1 MSPTVYNNSNGPD
14 LQRPEKR
21 KRFGYNNQSKEVPN
35 LFSLSTNLRFS
46 FSPVF
51 TNQSQDDVMDCT
63 AYNIPHWNT
72 FYCAT
77 LQIHPMALCML
88 IKCFLLLGCLTF
100 PLKTT
105 KTLYLCIMYKIIAL
119 FFYNLQLLNKFT
131 STAIVHL
138 FKHLQWL
145 SSALYTVFGS
155 RISSF
160 YGNVPA
166 AVCMH
171 HTGLQSLL
179 CISNCILSHSIYV
192 SWLGH
197 TTQESLQITW
207 EDD

>member
-1 MSPTVYNNSNGPD
+1 
-14 LQRPEKR
+14 
-21 KRFGYNNQSKEVPN
+21 
-35 LFSLSTNLRFS
+35 
-46 FSPVF
+46 
-51 TNQSQDDVMDCT
+51 MDCT
-63 AYNIPHWNT
+63 AHNLPHWNT
-72 FYCAT
+72 LYCAT
-77 LQIHPMALCML
+77 LQIHPMALYML

-105 KTLYLCIMYKIIAL
+105 KTIYLCIMYKIIAL

-192 SWLGH
+192 SCLGH

-207 EDD
+207 EDDWKSSIVMRWVKMHWLFPLFRESDSPVLSGSHLKWILNQIPYSNNWKS

>member
-1 MSPTVYNNSNGPD
+1 MH
-14 LQRPEKR
+14 
-21 KRFGYNNQSKEVPN
+21 F
-35 LFSLSTNLRFS
+35 
-46 FSPVF
+46 
-51 TNQSQDDVMDCT
+51 
-63 AYNIPHWNT
+63 
-72 FYCAT
+72 
-77 LQIHPMALCML
+77 
-88 IKCFLLLGCLTF
+88 
-100 PLKTT
+100 
-105 KTLYLCIMYKIIAL
+105 

-207 EDD
+207 EDDWKSSIVMRWVRMHRLFPLFRESFSPVLSGSHLKWIFNQFHIVTTESPRCYHCL